1 MKRFHRV
8 EIALLILLAVMVVAC
23 TVLPAINPGAPF
35 DADHSRILRISL
47 SDAALSE
54 EAADSTGQLHRTY
67 TFTLPADGRVGDC
80 LALYCMNQFC
90 SVRIDGTTRFS
101 YEGSRPDFIRTSGNY
116 WAIIRL
122 GYADTGKTAEV
133 QLTPVFASAPAPE
146 ASIGPMNR
154 LVAVVLTSD
163 LPLLIPGLLCA
174 IFGLTLTVLSL
185 FSFSDRRDKRAMLSL
200 SGLTLSAGIWKIAD
214 LPFIML
220 LTHTSAVPFF
230 QPKAIYLSG
239 AIAFVLMPVFAVQY
253 LIAMRRNDRFFPDS
267 VCVIAIELTAV
278 VLIALQIAG
287 VAELHSTIPIVMT
300 ESGLLMPVVF
310 YLIIRQRANNR
321 WLICIPISA
330 GADLLITLLTGSSRY
345 AVVLMACILVSDYIS
360 GVIFVRRTIQQR
372 SELRDARTTA
382 LLSQIRPHFIHN
394 TLTSIYY
401 LCDSDS
407 GKAQDLTLAF
417 SGYLLGT
424 LDTMNH
430 HKPVQFAAE
439 MDLIKNYMALEK
451 QRFGDKLRVEYDMDV
466 TDFKVPPLSILALVE
481 NAVKH
486 GIANKEG
493 GGTLKIA
500 TRLLADGSIQIII
513 TDSGVG
519 FDTDAVGKSAAA
531 CELDEIRNLLKK
543 EGGGDMTISSKP
555 GEGSTVTVTL
565 HSDN

>member
-23 TVLPAINPGAPF
+23 TVLLAINPGASF

-80 LALYCMNQFC
+80 LALYCMDQFC

-185 FSFSDRRDKRAMLSL
+185 FSFSDHRDKRAMLSL

-239 AIAFVLMPVFAVQY
+239 AIAFVLMPVFAIQY

-278 VLIALQIAG
+278 VLIALQITG
-287 VAELHSTIPIVMT
+287 IVELQNTIPFLMAESAVLIAVM
-300 ESGLLMPVVF
+300 F
-310 YLIIRQRANNR
+310 CLIIRQRANR

-401 LCDSDS
+401 LCDSDPQTAKRLVHDFNS
-407 GKAQDLTLAF
+407 HLRANFTSLSVKTPISF
-417 SGYLLGT
+417 SE
-424 LDTMNH
+424 
-430 HKPVQFAAE
+430 E
-439 MDLIKNYMALEK
+439 MDNVRAYLSVE
-451 QRFGDKLRVEYDMDV
+451 QVRFSDKLSVEYDTPHTAFRLPALTV
-466 TDFKVPPLSILALVE
+466 QPLVE

-486 GIANKEG
+486 NVDSSKPPVHIRIRSFRKDNGSYVVIEDDGTGGSSSPEDAHSHVGLQNVADRLDILC
-493 GGTLKIA
+493 GGTLTVTSLPEGGTVVTVFIP
-500 TRLLADGSIQIII
+500 
-513 TDSGVG
+513 
-519 FDTDAVGKSAAA
+519 DAV
-531 CELDEIRNLLKK
+531 
-543 EGGGDMTISSKP
+543 
-555 GEGSTVTVTL
+555 
-565 HSDN
+565 